1 VTSTSTPGSS
11 EMEVCKSALMM
22 CKCDASTYDLLDD
35 VSGRV
40 EVDETLVDSHLVSV
54 PGLGTLTTRRL
65 SGRVLEDL
73 GGESD
78 GALDSEV
85 SVLGSVD
92 EVRADWG

>member
-1 VTSTSTPGSS
+1 
-11 EMEVCKSALMM
+11 MEVCKSALMT